1 MTKKEMK
8 SIFVMNGK
16 EYPSM
21 LSIARALGIA
31 RVYRRDF
38 ARFGIT
44 EVLPEDTNAEQLSF
58 NKAEEVAVDTVVPD
72 TKEEE
77 VADPAFSENTKKFL
91 GITEIPEFKSW
102 VKKVSTNDL
111 ISIAKEIK
119 VDTADKFKDERIHR
133 MHVVMNL
140 KTFLFKIEDIK
151 KSHGTT
157 YSPFRKVALEKLLEY
172 ANANNID
179 YKVSSDEHILRMHVT
194 SALKRAGI
202 KPDEIVGEK
211 DDNRD

>member
-91 GITEIPEFKSW
+91 DITEIPEFKSW
-102 VKKVSTNDL
+102 VKKVSTDDL
-111 ISIAKEIK
+111 INIAKEIK

>member
-72 TKEEE
+72 TKEE

-91 GITEIPEFKSW
+91 NITEIPEFKSW

-202 KPDEIVGEK
+202 KPDKIVGEK
-211 DDNRD
+211 DDN

>member
-38 ARFGIT
+38 ARFSIT
-44 EVLPEDTNAEQLSF
+44 EVFPEDTNAEQISF
-58 NKAEEVAVDTVVPD
+58 SKTEEVAVDTVVPD

-77 VADPAFSENTKKFL
+77 TADPAFSDNTKKFL
-91 GITEIPEFKSW
+91 NITQITEFKGW
-102 VKKVSTNDL
+102 VKKVSTDDL

-151 KSHGTT
+151 KSHAT